1 MVIMKKRKTPDNHK
15 REKIAG
21 WTTFWNE
28 NFKPV
33 IFVSLV
39 ASLVILADEK
49 DLTSSE
55 KRRIILVADDERSPV
70 LARQIQMLQSDSVG
84 LTERDIIVETMT
96 DSKAEK
102 PFTFI
107 LVGDDGKEHFRSYL
121 LQTPNEI
128 LNLIDELIRRKPAIK
143 RET

>member
-1 MVIMKKRKTPDNHK
+1 MAIMKKRKTPDNHK
-15 REKIAG
+15 RKIAG
-21 WTTFWNE
+21 WITFWNE

-33 IFVSLV
+33 IFISLV
-39 ASLVILADEK
+39 ITLVILADEK
-49 DLTSSE
+49 DLRSSE

-70 LARQIQMLQSDSVG
+70 LARQIQLLRSDSAG

-128 LNLIDELIRRKPAIK
+128 LNLIDELIRRKPVIK